1 VYPPLVTGERMT
13 EARLAEASGLTP
25 EFIRRLVELQIIPRR
40 DGDHPY
46 RAADIQRVRLAQAFD
61 GSEIP
66 LEAIGAAVASG
77 HLSFE
82 FVDTMFP
89 DPPAL
94 TGRTFRDVAAE
105 LGIPLDMVTRLYA
118 MWGLP
123 RPDPDDVVRED
134 DMTVFTGW
142 ATLLP
147 QGTLNERVLVQGAR
161 LFGDSTR
168 RLADWGMD
176 FFRTHIEGPALA
188 SGMSRQQVMDA
199 ASAFAAVGV
208 PIMERELEW
217 LLRRQ
222 LEHHTIQHVIE
233 YVEAAIE
240 AAGVTLSG
248 AVKQPAVA
256 FLDLTGYTA
265 LTEELG
271 DEAAAEQAATLAA
284 TVQER
289 SNAYGAQ
296 VVKLLGD
303 GAMFLFPDPGPAVV
317 CCLEIVE
324 DVGKAGLPPA
334 RVGMAAGPVVFRDG
348 DYFGRTVN
356 VAARV
361 ADFARSR
368 EVLATAEVVAAS
380 DRESVH
386 FDELGPVTLK
396 GVSTPITL
404 SLASRAR

>member
-1 VYPPLVTGERMT
+1 
-13 EARLAEASGLTP
+13 
-25 EFIRRLVELQIIPRR
+25 
-40 DGDHPY
+40 
-46 RAADIQRVRLAQAFD
+46 
-61 GSEIP
+61 
-66 LEAIGAAVASG
+66 
-77 HLSFE
+77 
-82 FVDTMFP
+82 
-89 DPPAL
+89 
-94 TGRTFRDVAAE
+94 
-105 LGIPLDMVTRLYA
+105 
-118 MWGLP
+118 
-123 RPDPDDVVRED
+123 
-134 DMTVFTGW
+134 
-142 ATLLP
+142 
-147 QGTLNERVLVQGAR
+147 
-161 LFGDSTR
+161 
-168 RLADWGMD
+168 
-176 FFRTHIEGPALA
+176 
-188 SGMSRQQVMDA
+188 MDA

-240 AAGVTLSG
+240 AAGVTPSA

-380 DRESVH
+380 DRERVH